1 MARAWDV
8 PGLGPATPFREA
20 AGRVLIVRWRE
31 LMSHRDGTLAGE
43 DIEELHAMRVSS
55 RRLRAAMDA
64 FAPAF
69 PRRGFRRRLR
79 VVKAVTDTLGG
90 ARDLDVAMDGLRRM
104 LPGLSPEDRPGV
116 EDLIAAQTA
125 RRAEEAARIH
135 GMLETLELTGFG
147 PRFERWVGGH
157 TGVDPSALPHGPGGG

>member
-43 DIEELHAMRVSS
+43 DIEALHAMRVSS

-64 FAPAF
+64 FAAAF
-69 PRRGFRRRLR
+69 PRRGYRRRLR
-79 VVKAVTDTLGG
+79 VVKSVTDTLGA

-104 LPGLSPEDRPGV
+104 LPDLGPADRPGV
-116 EDLIAAQTA
+116 DALIATQAA
-125 RRAEEAARIH
+125 RRAGEAARIR
-135 GMLETLELTGFG
+135 GMLEALEAAGFG
-147 PRFERWVGGH
+147 PRFERWVADR
-157 TGVDPSALPHGPGGG
+157 TGVDPADLPAGPGGG